1 MSIRRMRIAA
11 TLAMAGIALVLS
23 TARAHEF
30 KLEALM
36 NSFVKI
42 EANEAHLLIRV
53 PLYLFK
59 SVRFPVK
66 GAKSMSRNQAMQWNA
81 PLLCAMIPALA
92 LVRRYVLV
100 GRVGTIIL
108 SAIVA
113 HTGWH
118 WMGERWDAL
127 SKLAWP
133 SPDWDAVVVAAR
145 WIAVLLVAGGII
157 GYVAKR
163 LRFEATSES
172 AARVIAT

>member
-1 MSIRRMRIAA
+1 MTDAWPRLQRMFIAA
-11 TLAMAGIALVLS
+11 FFALGAS
-23 TARAHEF
+23 SAAAHEL
-30 KLEALM
+30 KLGALM
-36 NSFVKI
+36 NTFVKI
-42 EANEAHLLIRV
+42 DTNEAHLVIRV

-127 SKLAWP
+127 SKVAWP

-172 AARVIAT
+172 AARANN

>member
-1 MSIRRMRIAA
+1 
-11 TLAMAGIALVLS
+11 
-23 TARAHEF
+23 
-30 KLEALM
+30 
-36 NSFVKI
+36 
-42 EANEAHLLIRV
+42 
-53 PLYLFK
+53 
-59 SVRFPVK
+59 
-66 GAKSMSRNQAMQWNA
+66 MSRNQAMQWNA

-127 SKLAWP
+127 SKVAWP

-145 WIAVLLVAGGII
+145 WIALLLIAGGVIS
-157 GYVAKR
+157 YVARQLR
-163 LRFEATSES
+163 LGEINEH
-172 AARVIAT
+172 AAGADD